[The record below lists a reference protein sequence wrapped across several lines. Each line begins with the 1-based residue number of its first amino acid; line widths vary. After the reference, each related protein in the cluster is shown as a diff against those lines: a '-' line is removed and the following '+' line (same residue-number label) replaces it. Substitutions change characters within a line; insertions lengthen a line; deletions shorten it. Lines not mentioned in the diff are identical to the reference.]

1 MKSRIDLAPPQHFSS
16 GVEANVRR
24 NRVLS
29 LLGEFRGL
37 LLVNRRVLTR
47 TYAFE
52 GETQMIVRLL
62 EIRVQAYRFL
72 QLPNRLT
79 DLVVFQEAFS

>member
-1 MKSRIDLAPPQHFSS
+1 M
-16 GVEANVRR
+16 
-24 NRVLS
+24 
-29 LLGEFRGL
+29 
-37 LLVNRRVLTR
+37 NRRVLTR

-79 DLVVFQEAFS
+79 DLAVFQEAFS